1 MTTLAEDPYGYI
13 INTQYGQVLEPWQ
26 RAAIDELRP
35 HVKDIRV
42 EAHGPGRAH

>member
-26 RAAIDELRP
+26 RAAIDQLRP
-35 HVKDIRV
+35 HVKDIKV
-42 EAHGPGRAH
+42 EAHGSGRGH